1 MTTAMP
7 AGEAPPRCLRSDLEW
22 LRSQLVAVIEAKPL
36 AATATAAAI
45 GFVLGG
51 GLTPPTLGLL
61 IQTGSRVAAARL
73 GSALEPPGP
82 EDADAGAEGSRV

>member
-1 MTTAMP
+1 MTTAIP
-7 AGEAPPRCLRSDLEW
+7 GPETAPRCLRSDLEW
-22 LRSQLVAVIEAKPL
+22 LRSQLVAVIEAQPL

-61 IQTGSRVAAARL
+61 IQTGSRVAANRL
-73 GSALEPPGP
+73 GAALEPPGS
-82 EDADAGAEGSRV
+82 EDADGAAEGSRV